1 MRSILSETGW
11 NRNTQPLV
19 LHAVMRVNLHP
30 MFDPE
35 PLLALG
41 YEARRE
47 RRLED
52 ARDLFAQAVAE
63 CRWKPDAK
71 LLARA
76 LKAQGQTERDLKRTT
91 TALECYQRAAAI
103 EKDLGDELAWV
114 HTIRHIADMLREQK
128 QYAQAEPIYTSVLE
142 IYSGRPDAGVLD
154 RANAMRGMALLKD
167 AAGTHEE
174 ALLMWRAASCLYE
187 DAGVQA
193 GIDECQSHIAF
204 LLGH

>member
-1 MRSILSETGW
+1 
-11 NRNTQPLV
+11 
-19 LHAVMRVNLHP
+19 

-41 YEARRE
+41 HEARRE

-63 CRWKPDAK
+63 CRWGADPK

-91 TALECYQRAAAI
+91 TGLECYRHAAAI
-103 EKDLGDELAWV
+103 EKGMGDQLAWV
-114 HTIRHIADMLREQK
+114 HTMRHIADMLREQK
-128 QYAQAEPIYTSVLE
+128 EYAQAEPIYAEVLE
-142 IYSGRPDAGVLD
+142 IYRGRSDARALD
-154 RANAMRGMALLKD
+154 HANALRGMALLKD
-167 AAGTHEE
+167 AAGTPEE
-174 ALLMWRAASCLYE
+174 ALLMWRAARCLYE
-187 DAGVQA
+187 EAGVGA

-204 LLGH
+204 LLGM